1 MAPDTR
7 ATEVAAGTRGPTGL
21 AVSAVSLIQHAMEIA
36 LDRAAAGAEMGADRP
51 RFELREQRLG
61 PGRHLERE
69 VLALQ
74 RRTRLSGCAVGTSG
88 GREPTDPVA
97 AWSLRRAIQCYY
109 VPVASITE

>member
-1 MAPDTR
+1 
-7 ATEVAAGTRGPTGL
+7 
-21 AVSAVSLIQHAMEIA
+21 MEIA

-74 RRTRLSGCAVGTSG
+74 GRTRLSGCAVADFGWPRADSS
-88 GREPTDPVA
+88 RRSVELA
-97 AWSLRRAIQCYY
+97 ASLFSATMYQ
-109 VPVASITE
+109 